1 MSKAFQPILL
11 SGMHRSGT
19 SMVTKILK
27 DFSLEI
33 GHKLDYN
40 NETLKGEIELNFINK
55 NQTVKYSLKDNKL
68 IYRTIDDKFIGDIN
82 IKPFF
87 LSSNLNFE
95 NIRIKKIFEDNSIL
109 INFLKSEIFYN
120 KNLNGKI
127 NVVIDGLNDLNHVNK
142 INFNVQFEE
151 GFIFISNLNFIFKN
165 NTIFNFNNVSIIVDE
180 NELKL
185 IGDIIINFKDIQDF
199 YSHYQIIR
207 NHRKNIKQITSNF
220 IFSFDDGLFEFN
232 ELNINGVDKKISD
245 QYINKF
251 NSEKKDILNKVILR
265 NTVKEFFKII
275 SSG

>member
-1 MSKAFQPILL
+1 M
-11 SGMHRSGT
+11 
-19 SMVTKILK
+19 
-27 DFSLEI
+27 
-33 GHKLDYN
+33 
-40 NETLKGEIELNFINK
+40 
-55 NQTVKYSLKDNKL
+55 
-68 IYRTIDDKFIGDIN
+68 
-82 IKPFF
+82 
-87 LSSNLNFE
+87 
-95 NIRIKKIFEDNSIL
+95 
-109 INFLKSEIFYN
+109 
-120 KNLNGKI
+120 
-127 NVVIDGLNDLNHVNK
+127 
-142 INFNVQFEE
+142 
-151 GFIFISNLNFIFKN
+151 
-165 NTIFNFNNVSIIVDE
+165 SIIVDE

-265 NTVKEFFKII
+265 NTVKEFFKTI

>member
-1 MSKAFQPILL
+1 M
-11 SGMHRSGT
+11 
-19 SMVTKILK
+19 
-27 DFSLEI
+27 
-33 GHKLDYN
+33 
-40 NETLKGEIELNFINK
+40 
-55 NQTVKYSLKDNKL
+55 
-68 IYRTIDDKFIGDIN
+68 
-82 IKPFF
+82 
-87 LSSNLNFE
+87 
-95 NIRIKKIFEDNSIL
+95 
-109 INFLKSEIFYN
+109 
-120 KNLNGKI
+120 
-127 NVVIDGLNDLNHVNK
+127 NDLNHVNK

-265 NTVKEFFKII
+265 NTVKEFFKTI